1 MFVYISM
8 YVCIYVIDTYC
19 AFIYVYTSILYL
31 AYALEVKRILQ
42 ISYSGTW
49 TFPVPVEFDAR
60 KRGRTSTCPTT
71 LFVLNGHC
79 P

>member
-1 MFVYISM
+1 MHICNRYIL
-8 YVCIYVIDTYC
+8 CIYLC
-19 AFIYVYTSILYL
+19 IYQYFYL

-71 LFVLNGHC
+71 LFVLNAHC